1 MSFYNVDAD
10 NDSANA
16 IVMKHSMEDQSD
28 VLSVRSM
35 PLQKDDDYFYYHS
48 DGGKENDE
56 DDETVDHI
64 GLLIGPGI
72 GQNPT
77 MSIADIEQELKSSM
91 RSTTSEVTSDW
102 NDYDS
107 DSEDDFHY
115 TTQDCIELK
124 LQIADLKAQLDAQKL
139 RYREKYNAIISSL
152 RERNL
157 SLECE
162 NVGLKQKLK
171 ESQDLALRQKVE
183 AQEVERRLQDKI
195 ELMTK
200 EVEFLAQD
208 RKQHKRHSTSSDA
221 EEYLSKNREE
231 NYLPFPESRNAAKR
245 RSSSL
250 KTPERSPYSRK
261 VAVGRRP
268 SLLTSLCH
276 SFRKNSNNSSNTVPT
291 TASSQVS
298 SLDSDGSDKSCHYSW
313 ANADEINAQTG
324 INKKSVAKLLEDA
337 AKNGRPDYEPVGAAR
352 RSSSMNCASEP
363 LDPTSPRRPK
373 VQRRTSFTLGER
385 PASLRDLFSKSSRE
399 EDSIDV
405 ERELWDDDDDNALD
419 GSSYSGASDNYPRS
433 LCHSIK
439 TAGW

>member
-77 MSIADIEQELKSSM
+77 ISIADIEQELKSSM

-183 AQEVERRLQDKI
+183 AQEVERRLQGTFTRLFAI
-195 ELMTK
+195 LIS
-200 EVEFLAQD
+200 L
-208 RKQHKRHSTSSDA
+208 HS
-221 EEYLSKNREE
+221 
-231 NYLPFPESRNAAKR
+231 
-245 RSSSL
+245 
-250 KTPERSPYSRK
+250 
-261 VAVGRRP
+261 
-268 SLLTSLCH
+268 
-276 SFRKNSNNSSNTVPT
+276 
-291 TASSQVS
+291 
-298 SLDSDGSDKSCHYSW
+298 
-313 ANADEINAQTG
+313 
-324 INKKSVAKLLEDA
+324 
-337 AKNGRPDYEPVGAAR
+337 
-352 RSSSMNCASEP
+352 
-363 LDPTSPRRPK
+363 
-373 VQRRTSFTLGER
+373 
-385 PASLRDLFSKSSRE
+385 
-399 EDSIDV
+399 
-405 ERELWDDDDDNALD
+405 
-419 GSSYSGASDNYPRS
+419 
-433 LCHSIK
+433 
-439 TAGW
+439 

>member
-107 DSEDDFHY
+107 DSEDDFHC

-171 ESQDLALRQKVE
+171 ESQDLALREKVE
-183 AQEVERRLQDKI
+183 AQEVERRLQGTFTRLFAI
-195 ELMTK
+195 LIS
-200 EVEFLAQD
+200 L
-208 RKQHKRHSTSSDA
+208 HS
-221 EEYLSKNREE
+221 
-231 NYLPFPESRNAAKR
+231 
-245 RSSSL
+245 
-250 KTPERSPYSRK
+250 
-261 VAVGRRP
+261 
-268 SLLTSLCH
+268 
-276 SFRKNSNNSSNTVPT
+276 
-291 TASSQVS
+291 
-298 SLDSDGSDKSCHYSW
+298 
-313 ANADEINAQTG
+313 
-324 INKKSVAKLLEDA
+324 
-337 AKNGRPDYEPVGAAR
+337 
-352 RSSSMNCASEP
+352 
-363 LDPTSPRRPK
+363 
-373 VQRRTSFTLGER
+373 
-385 PASLRDLFSKSSRE
+385 
-399 EDSIDV
+399 
-405 ERELWDDDDDNALD
+405 
-419 GSSYSGASDNYPRS
+419 
-433 LCHSIK
+433 
-439 TAGW
+439 